1 MVVFPIDF
9 FFFAA
14 IKPQHAL
21 LCEEFYS
28 FVPLFILI
36 YVIMYLNMKI
46 FIVVR
51 DDDAAAS

>member
-1 MVVFPIDF
+1 MVVFPID

-14 IKPQHAL
+14 IKPQHAF

-36 YVIMYLNMKI
+36 YVLMYLNMKI